1 MGWLQLVGQ
10 LQISKAIR
18 LWGQSVLGRVMRS
31 AGQCVSFLCEYKPHA
46 RMCFQGAGTWPEMGP
61 LGTEVWPVA
70 RGGGGKDRSG
80 DG

>member
-10 LQISKAIR
+10 LQISPKLSACGVECS
-18 LWGQSVLGRVMRS
+18 WEGHRS
-31 AGQCVSFLCEYKPHA
+31 AGQCVSFLCEYKPMLECASRGEHG
-46 RMCFQGAGTWPEMGP
+46 QKWVP

-70 RGGGGKDRSG
+70 RVVSGKDRSG